1 MHVFLMGLLSGHWDE
16 SSSIEDSV
24 GYQFSNGEKVNVGI
38 AFVVPA
44 GKIVETINYP
54 ELRDT
59 EREWISEQQ
68 ATLVNSPGD
77 AERHRKKRFPWLDW
91 RSTARKE

>member
-1 MHVFLMGLLSGHWDE
+1 M
-16 SSSIEDSV
+16 
-24 GYQFSNGEKVNVGI
+24 GI

-44 GKIVETINYP
+44 GKIVETINIQSFVT
-54 ELRDT
+54 RSA
-59 EREWISEQQ
+59 EWISEQQ